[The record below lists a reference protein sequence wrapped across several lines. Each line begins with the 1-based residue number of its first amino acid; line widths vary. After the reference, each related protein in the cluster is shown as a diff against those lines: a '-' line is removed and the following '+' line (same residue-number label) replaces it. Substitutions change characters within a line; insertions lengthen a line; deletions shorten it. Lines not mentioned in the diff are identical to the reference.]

1 MKKLLTM
8 ILALMLAAVMM
19 FIGCG
24 ETSESTSEELGNS
37 NSQPS
42 AEGCITED
50 PFLLDGLVEEYRPR
64 KDKISQMEGAIDIA
78 IVFDDTLAGWQALAN
93 EYMRLHSGA
102 VAVQLISNYSA
113 GTYTDKAT
121 QEIADDNTEWDIVQ
135 GNVINAELWN
145 SRFYNMQA
153 AVYGRNAY
161 AGNVTWTEVL
171 SEDAYITDK
180 SGQNTDCFIMNSI
193 NLNTGWFINEVALE
207 KAYNA
212 GYRNADGQKAYPK
225 TWQDLMNLCEQ
236 LKTLGYTSPLG
247 ISLDEESVKGS
258 QFTWLLRVYGDYY
271 YRNEY
276 NKLST
281 NDEYEVDLTVPNPE
295 SNVKFNLSFN
305 KLLSTILDTNSSLGY
320 VGPTSDKYKD
330 FLSKLGQMKPYLNQA
345 AANTSFDNMRD
356 AFLTQTKATDPQI
369 MLDFVGSGILFG
381 NAEKDNFKV
390 GLFDYPTMLN
400 DFVPAETLTR
410 DVGGNGG
417 YLSIVKHDATQ
428 NKLNLD
434 FMKFVMSP
442 YGQTIYYEA
451 LSKNSNFAPQGL
463 TTVRNDLV
471 QVPSK
476 WANFFNNSKVTFS
489 GLSDSN
495 RYIGWMIR
503 GMDTDNEAA
512 DAAFTYWTKYLI
524 GTGGD
529 AITLEQFSTDWHSI
543 LNRAFPAVAQ
553 AHEWHAKCYLFPDL
567 PDGQVDFDE
576 LEKM

>member
-8 ILALMLAAVMM
+8 IVALMLAAVMM
-19 FIGCG
+19 FTGCG

-50 PFLLDGLVEEYRPR
+50 PLLLDGLVEEYRPR

-113 GTYTDKAT
+113 GTYTEKAT
-121 QEIADDNTEWDIVQ
+121 QEIADENTEWDIVQ

-236 LKTLGYTSPLG
+236 LKTLGYPSPLG

-320 VGPTSDKYKD
+320 VGPTSAKYKD

-345 AANTSFDNMRD
+345 AANTSFDSMRD

-381 NAEKDNFKV
+381 NAEKDNFRV

-476 WANFFNNSKVTFS
+476 WANFFNNSKVSFS

-524 GTGGD
+524 GTGVD
-529 AITLEQFSTDWHSI
+529 AITLDQFSTDWHNI

-567 PDGQVDFDE
+567 PDGQVNFEE